1 MTITLGTTQINKM
14 YLDNTEILKC
24 YLGETLV
31 YEEVP
36 EPKTYTIQQMSYGE
50 LIIETSSTLPYTV
63 KSNGVDIC
71 TIQEDDGTYLLVD
84 WYVDGMNLPTYISVG
99 QATAHQ
105 GLEGYDWTVTWVND
119 NTISIN
125 RTPVSE

>member
-1 MTITLGTTQINKM
+1 MTIILGTTQIDKI
-14 YLDNTEILKC
+14 YLGNTEVLKC

-36 EPKTYTIQQMSYGE
+36 EPKTYTIQQMSNGE
-50 LIIETSSTLPYTV
+50 LVMENESTLPFTV
-63 KSNGVDIC
+63 KSDGVDIC
-71 TIQEDDGTYLLVD
+71 TINEDDGTHLLVD

-99 QATAHQ
+99 QATALQ
-105 GLEGYDWTVTWVND
+105 GLEGYDWTVTWVNN

-125 RTPVSE
+125 STAAS